1 MKGLKLKNER
11 GAVTIVE
18 ATFVF
23 PIMFF
28 VLFFLLF
35 YGNSCYV
42 KSNIDS
48 IVSRYTIEAAAEIA
62 DPLLASIVEND
73 KVVSVN
79 EFEPY
84 RYLANKYGNS
94 VVSKYRE
101 KIEEDAKF
109 SGYFSTMMP
118 TDINCTGEYKNYI
131 LYQTVRYNVEYK
143 IQIPIRIIFF
153 ENPTIM
159 EYISVD
165 EAPVGDSTEFVL
177 NSNMV
182 FDYLDRTGLPE
193 KIEKLK
199 SKVSNLFS
207 K

>member
-35 YGNSCYV
+35 YGNSYYV

-48 IVSRYTIEAAAEIA
+48 IVSRYTIAAAAEIA
-62 DPLLASIVEND
+62 DPLLPSVVENG
-73 KVVSVN
+73 KIESIN
-79 EFEPY
+79 QFQPY
-84 RYLANKYGNS
+84 RYLDKKYGDDIIK
-94 VVSKYRE
+94 KYKR
-101 KIEEDAKF
+101 KISEEAKF

-118 TDINCTGEYKNYI
+118 VDVSCKGEYKNYV

-153 ENPTIM
+153 EKPTIL
-159 EYISVD
+159 EYISED
-165 EAPVGDSTEFVL
+165 EAPVGDSAEFVL

-193 KIEKLK
+193 KINELK
-199 SKVSNLFS
+199 DKIKNL